1 MNLLRLTFV
10 KSDVQQI
17 LPESIFSEKLALVL
31 QTTSYAL
38 KQGEEA
44 QITINVSSEV
54 GGYDIEVLSASF
66 LHIPVY
72 NKINVTK
79 ELFNISFGPIYI
91 QTNDSNYTLRIT
103 PTRR

>member
-1 MNLLRLTFV
+1 M
-10 KSDVQQI
+10 
-17 LPESIFSEKLALVL
+17 L

-103 PTRR
+103 PTRSPGRYYRRTTIRLRVLGNMRFAELKE